1 MKLPV
6 KEDGRVRGISNMHD
20 RRNEVNACLSLLS
33 LESICLISINS
44 RKRRSFL
51 FSTGRV
57 RRAILH
63 DLSLSLS
70 CIRDL
75 SACRS
80 SLFASGGKSS
90 LLAFSVEFSYR
101 AKCHSTWTKL
111 ILSFSLNSSKML
123 EISTGGN
130 FMIQTQQRSLILS
143 CISFLYTSCLSS
155 SPDVSWSLFRK
166 PSLSYWF
173 SSTTKDIIEGN
184 RSVGGNESDI
194 HDLSFIP
201 SKSWSI
207 NRDFKKLYSWQFF
220 FL

>member
-1 MKLPV
+1 M
-6 KEDGRVRGISNMHD
+6 RGISTMHD

-44 RKRRSFL
+44 RKRRSPI

-70 CIRDL
+70 WIRDL

-80 SLFASGGKSS
+80 SLFCIRRESS
-90 LLAFSVEFSYR
+90 LLAFSVQFSYR

-111 ILSFSLNSSKML
+111 ILYFSLNSSKML

-130 FMIQTQQRSLILS
+130 CMTQTQRRSLTLS
-143 CISFLYTSCLSS
+143 CISFLYTSCLSPFPFFS
-155 SPDVSWSLFRK
+155 WCLLKSVS
-166 PSLSYWF
+166 
-173 SSTTKDIIEGN
+173 EA
-184 RSVGGNESDI
+184 V
-194 HDLSFIP
+194 SFIL
-201 SKSWSI
+201 I
-207 NRDFKKLYSWQFF
+207 FF
-220 FL
+220 NNERHHWRE